1 MRTLIASV
9 AALALAASANA
20 ETPAAAPKTA
30 VEVHP
35 TGKPGTAGAARV
47 LKLTATVKG
56 VDAPNRV
63 LILDVKGQTQNVKVG
78 PAVKRFDEIAAGD
91 TIAIEVE
98 QGLLLEYQPAGSEVV
113 EPTAARPRQW
123 KAARWTHMVWFGACR
138 IPRLPAS

>member
-91 TIAIEVE
+91 TIAIAGKGHENVQIIGDRRLPFDDRE
-98 QGLLLEYQPAGSEVV
+98 AVRGLLAG
-113 EPTAARPRQW
+113 A
-123 KAARWTHMVWFGACR
+123 GAHD
-138 IPRLPAS
+138 A